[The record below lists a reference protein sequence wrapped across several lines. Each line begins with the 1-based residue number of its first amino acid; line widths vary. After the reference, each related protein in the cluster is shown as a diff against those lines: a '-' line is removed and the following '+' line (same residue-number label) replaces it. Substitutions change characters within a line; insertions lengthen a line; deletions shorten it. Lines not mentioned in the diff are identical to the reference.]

1 MNDFVRHEPCPECG
15 SKDNVA
21 VYRDKEGHESKH
33 CFGCGYTIKSKN
45 YSVTEKED
53 MEEVEEV
60 GTEDFITREEVSEI
74 VQRTS
79 KDCRGYRGISDSV
92 KAFYGVRTEF
102 DENGEVLATYYPVT
116 TNYRMSGYKR
126 RGHPKTFSAIGYV
139 KIKSD
144 LFGQYRYKDVTEGK
158 TVLIVGGEADTE
170 AAYQMLKD
178 YSLMK
183 GWEHEPVVVS
193 AVVGEGST
201 AKQLANQYA
210 FLNKFQKIIIGL
222 DNDKAG
228 KEATE
233 KCIAK
238 LPKGKVFVATWS
250 KGKDPNEMLLK
261 GEVKAFLNDYY
272 SAKQYVPVGVL
283 ASTDIY
289 QKMLEQSHQEKISLP
304 PVFSKLSDML
314 GGGLSLNHI
323 YTCSG
328 VTGGGKTSLTNEMIY
343 HWIFNSP
350 HKVGVVSLEL
360 NASQY
365 GEVLLS
371 RHMKQKLAKLAPEE
385 KIKLL
390 KSDKVIGFAKELFEK
405 DDGSPR
411 FFLVDDRDSSFEQFR
426 SVVEQMIISSGV
438 KLVVID
444 PWTDIGID
452 GLSIDE
458 QAVAMKWVKSMIKSH
473 GCAFFLINHV
483 RKSQSGQK
491 DQSSG
496 GMISESDIMGSSSV
510 MKSSSANILL
520 VRDKMAEDTVERNTT
535 SLFLSKN
542 RLLSETGPA
551 GKIYYDADTHTLH
564 DLDDWCNENGVTV
577 DF

>member
-21 VYRDKEGHESKH
+21 VYCDKEGYESKH
-33 CFGCGYTIKSKN
+33 CFGCGYTVPSKQFLN
-45 YSVTEKED
+45 GKESMNQD
-53 MEEVEEV
+53 CHDEVEEKDI
-60 GTEDFITREEVSEI
+60 EDFITREEVLSIQQKTKRE
-74 VQRTS
+74 
-79 KDCRGYRGISDSV
+79 CNGYRGIHDDV
-92 KAFYGVRTEF
+92 KKFFGVRTEF
-102 DENGEVLATYYPVT
+102 DDNDEVVATYYPVT
-116 TNYRMSGYKR
+116 TGYRLSGYKR
-126 RGHPKTFSAIGYV
+126 RRHPKLFDSVGYV
-139 KIKSD
+139 KSKSD
-144 LFGQYRYKDVTEGK
+144 LFGQYRYKDMTEGK

-178 YSLMK
+178 YYVSR
-183 GWEHEPVVVS
+183 GWDYEPVVVS
-193 AVVGEGST
+193 AVVGEQST
-201 AKQLANQYA
+201 PRQLANNYD
-210 FLNKFQKIIIGL
+210 FLNKFQKIIVGL

-228 KEATE
+228 KEAAE
-233 KCIAK
+233 KCVK
-238 LPKGKVFVATWS
+238 RLPKGKVFIATWS

-261 GEVKAFLNDYY
+261 GESKAFLTDFYN
-272 SAKQYVPVGVL
+272 AKQYVPVGVL
-283 ASTDIY
+283 ASSDIY
-289 QKMLEQSHQEKISLP
+289 QKMLEQSYQEKIALP
-304 PVFSKLSDML
+304 PVFSKLNEML

-343 HWIFNSP
+343 HWIFSSP
-350 HKVGVVSLEL
+350 YKVGVVSLEL

-371 RHMKQKLAKLAPEE
+371 RHMRQRLAKLTPEE

-390 KSDKVIGFAKELFEK
+390 QSDRVREYAKELFEK
-405 DDGSPR
+405 EDGSPR
-411 FFLVDDRDSSFEQFR
+411 FYLVDDRDSSFEQFK
-426 SVVEQMIISSGV
+426 SVVEQMIISSDV
-438 KLVVID
+438 KLIVID

-473 GCAFFLINHV
+473 GCTFFLINHV

-496 GMISESDIMGSSSV
+496 GMITESDIMGSSSV

-520 VRDKMAEDTVERNTT
+520 VRDKLAEDHVDRNTT

-542 RLLSETGPA
+542 RLLSDTGPA
-551 GKIYYDADTHTLH
+551 GKIYYDTDTHTLH
-564 DLDDWCNENGVTV
+564 DLDVWLEKNS
-577 DF
+577 

>member
-21 VYRDKEGHESKH
+21 VYRDKEGHESKY
-33 CFGCGYTIKSKN
+33 CFGCGYTVKSKG
-45 YSVTEKED
+45 YSPNEKED

-60 GTEDFITREEVSEI
+60 GTEDFITRGEVSEI

-79 KDCRGYRGISDSV
+79 KECNNYRGIRDSV

-102 DENGEVLATYYPVT
+102 DENGEVIATYYPVT

-144 LFGQYRYKDVTEGK
+144 LFGQYRYKDITDGK

-178 YSLMK
+178 YHLLK
-183 GWEHEPVVVS
+183 GWEQEPVVVS

-261 GEVKAFLNDYY
+261 GEAKAFLNDYY
-272 SAKQYVPVGVL
+272 SAKQYVPIGIV
-283 ASTDIY
+283 ASNQISDAMRAEL
-289 QKMLEQSHQEKISLP
+289 KVPKIPLP
-304 PVFSKLSDML
+304 PFMHKLQSMMAGGIPL
-314 GGGLSLNHI
+314 GRIVNVGSA
-323 YTCSG
+323 SG
-328 VTGGGKTSLTNEMIY
+328 TGKSTIVDELIY

-350 HKVGVVSLEL
+350 HKCGIVTLESTVG
-360 NASQY
+360 QY
-365 GEVLLS
+365 GVKLLS
-371 RHMKQKLAKLAPEE
+371 RHITNKLELLENHVALSLMETEDVKQKEH
-385 KIKLL
+385 
-390 KSDKVIGFAKELFEK
+390 ELFNTE
-405 DDGSPR
+405 DGEAR
-411 FFLVDDRDSSFEQFR
+411 FYLVDDRDGGADNIKDAIENL
-426 SVVEQMIISSGV
+426 IIACGC
-438 KLVVID
+438 KVIVCD
-444 PWTDIGID
+444 PIQDVIGS
-452 GLSIDE
+452 LPIDE
-458 QAVAMKWVKSMIKSH
+458 QEKFMSWQKGMLKSH
-473 GCAFFLINHV
+473 NCTFINICHT
-483 RKSQSGQK
+483 RKTSGGQK
-491 DQSSG
+491 AGSQGADLA
-496 GMISESDIMGSSSV
+496 EEDIFGSSSIFKSGACNLMFGRNKEAEDDVEKNTTV
-510 MKSSSANILL
+510 MKATKI
-520 VRDKMAEDTVERNTT
+520 RW
-535 SLFLSKN
+535 
-542 RLLSETGPA
+542 TGKTGVA
-551 GKIYYDADTHTLH
+551 GKYYYSLH
-564 DLDDWCNENGVTV
+564 EHKVYDLDDWCNKNGITV